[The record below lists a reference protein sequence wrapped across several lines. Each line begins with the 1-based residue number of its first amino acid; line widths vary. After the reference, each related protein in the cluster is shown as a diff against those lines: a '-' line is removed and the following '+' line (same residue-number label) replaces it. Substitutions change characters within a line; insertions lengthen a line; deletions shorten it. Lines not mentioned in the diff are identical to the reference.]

1 MQVQGERKFTLR
13 TYLLLD
19 PAGRVFSFEEDFEL
33 RVAPAPYDKEVR
45 PTNGV
50 QGARHHRPFSH
61 SQGKVVGLLYE
72 RTSAPT

>member
-33 RVAPAPYDKEVR
+33 RVAPAPYDEEVR
-45 PTNGV
+45 PTNGSS
-50 QGARHHRPFSH
+50 RS
-61 SQGKVVGLLYE
+61 
-72 RTSAPT
+72 RTPQTI